1 MNSRLNY
8 YLSVSQILVKDYNGL
23 VPFSRIL
30 KKYFLH
36 NKKHGSRDRKIISDL
51 CFSYFRLGRALPT
64 LSFDTRIKVALFLCK
79 TNSKGYEELF
89 EDEYLNNWSIDNK
102 IRLLFI
108 EKKFSDFK
116 LYDVFPLIEQINF
129 SNKNEFVQNHF
140 YQPYLFIRIRKNKY
154 LSVTEKLQ
162 RNNISFKEIEKN
174 CLALLNSTKL
184 DSILKINDEAVI
196 QDLSSQRIVQF
207 FELIKSSNS
216 SIKNVWD
223 CCAASGGKSILA
235 VDTLENI
242 QLTVSDVRTLI
253 LENLKQ
259 RFLEANIF
267 NYTSFIADLSVEN
280 KLNKKFDLIIC
291 DVPCSGSGTWSR
303 TPEMLCDFNTEKL
316 NQFVDLQK
324 KISSNALNSLSSSG
338 YFLYITCSVYQEENE
353 NVVNYLA
360 NEFGLKIIKSSYILG
375 FNNHADTMFAALLKF

>member
-1 MNSRLNY
+1 
-8 YLSVSQILVKDYNGL
+8 
-23 VPFSRIL
+23 
-30 KKYFLH
+30 
-36 NKKHGSRDRKIISDL
+36 
-51 CFSYFRLGRALPT
+51 
-64 LSFDTRIKVALFLCK
+64 
-79 TNSKGYEELF
+79 
-89 EDEYLNNWSIDNK
+89 
-102 IRLLFI
+102 
-108 EKKFSDFK
+108 
-116 LYDVFPLIEQINF
+116 
-129 SNKNEFVQNHF
+129 
-140 YQPYLFIRIRKNKY
+140 
-154 LSVTEKLQ
+154 
-162 RNNISFKEIEKN
+162 
-174 CLALLNSTKL
+174 LALLNSTKL
-184 DSILKINDEAVI
+184 DGILKINDEVVI
-196 QDLSSQRIVQF
+196 QDLSSQRIFQF

-303 TPEMLCDFNTEKL
+303 TPEMLFDFNTEKL
-316 NQFVDLQK
+316 NQFVNLQK

>member
-79 TNSKGYEELF
+79 TNSKGYDELF

-129 SNKNEFVQNHF
+129 SNKNDFVQNHF

-154 LSVTEKLQ
+154 LSVTEKLH
-162 RNNISFKEIEKN
+162 RNNISFNEIDNN

-242 QLTVSDVRTLI
+242 RLTVSDVRTLI

>member
-51 CFSYFRLGRALPT
+51 CFSYFRLGKALPT

-79 TNSKGYEELF
+79 TNSKGYDELF

-242 QLTVSDVRTLI
+242 HLTVSDVRTLI

-338 YFLYITCSVYQEENE
+338 YFLYITCSVYQDENE
-353 NVVNYLA
+353 NVVNYLV

>member
-8 YLSVSQILVKDYNGL
+8 YLSVSQILVKDYSGL

-79 TNSKGYEELF
+79 TNSKGYDELF

-303 TPEMLCDFNTEKL
+303 TPEMLCNFNLEKL
-316 NQFVDLQK
+316 NNFVELQK

>member
-1 MNSRLNY
+1 LNSRLNY
-8 YLSVSQILVKDYNGL
+8 YLSVSQILVKDYSGL

-79 TNSKGYEELF
+79 TNSKGYDELF

-235 VDTLENI
+235 ADTLENI
-242 QLTVSDVRTLI
+242 HLTVSDIRTLI

-303 TPEMLCDFNTEKL
+303 TPEMLCNFNLEKL
-316 NQFVDLQK
+316 NNFVELQK

-353 NVVNYLA
+353 KIVNYLA